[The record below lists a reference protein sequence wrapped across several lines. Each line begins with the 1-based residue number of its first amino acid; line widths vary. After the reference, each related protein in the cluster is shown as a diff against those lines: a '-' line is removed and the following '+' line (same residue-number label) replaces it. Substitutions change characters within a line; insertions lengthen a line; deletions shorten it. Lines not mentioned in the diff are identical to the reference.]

1 MSSKKK
7 LDDQK
12 NLNKE
17 IQKEISLEDQ
27 LIQILA
33 KRKGIESDILS
44 DQQDINNVIQDQVKQ
59 MKFQASEKKT
69 IRDLTNQITKLSQE
83 AFSIS
88 SEELGL
94 TETNVKIKGIQE
106 QLNKK
111 IFLLVQQQNKL
122 AKDGGPLNQA
132 IADSIAMQVA
142 EAQQLKNNLEGVAE
156 NSEEISS
163 SLGVK
168 SFGALADVFKAIPGL
183 KKFSG
188 PFEAAA
194 EGARGMAANIQ
205 EAALSGGKGLT
216 KEKIKQMGLEKQ
228 LGKLSGA
235 AAAQKIKG
243 MSSLSKG
250 SLIMQ
255 AGFKSIGPILT
266 KALGPVAIIMELV
279 KAFKALD
286 AGSGEMAKNFGI
298 SAKEGTALM
307 DRSRQ
312 AAQASGDILVS
323 MNDVKNAQIELNKI
337 MGTGVEFSG
346 EFAAEFASVKERT
359 GLSEQA
365 MAKFASKA
373 QIAGTSIKE
382 QLVKVSAVTLE
393 LNAQNGISLSLKEIQ
408 EGIGKISN
416 ANALSAKNN
425 TKEMANQVFQAKM
438 LGLEQGKVND
448 IADGL
453 LDFQS
458 SIEAEMHA
466 ELITNKQLN
475 LEKARTF
482 ALNNDMAGV
491 ASELAKQG
499 ITAAEFGKMNRMEQQ
514 AIAASMSMSRDEMGD
529 MLMNQEKL
537 SSIQSRY
544 GDDVKSM
551 SEVQAKYQQA
561 LEDGTLTEEMKAQL
575 AEDGVLAQMESATA
589 QDKLNA
595 AMEKMQDLFV
605 GLITPLMPLIDAIM
619 ALLDPVFKIL
629 TPIFNLIGEIVK
641 LIVEFLDPSIQAL
654 VNMFEGI
661 AQFWEG
667 LFNLDFSMMLDG
679 LKTVGMGIIDFLLAP
694 FDGLIKLLN
703 KIPGV
708 DIPKPSTYIKDLVGL
723 EEGGIVTKPTTALI
737 GEGGEPEAVIP
748 LSKLD
753 QVTGG
758 GGKASTSLLKQL
770 NNNVIRLINVVE
782 AGGDV
787 YMDGNKVG
795 KSLALATSNMG

>member
-216 KEKIKQMGLEKQ
+216 KEKIKQMGLEKK
-228 LGKLSGA
+228 LGNLSGA
-235 AAAQKIKG
+235 AAANKMKG
-243 MSSLSKG
+243 MSSMQKG
-250 SLIMQ
+250 SMIMK
-255 AGFKSIGPILT
+255 AGF
-266 KALGPVAIIMELV
+266 KALGPIISKALGPAAIIMELV

-298 SAKEGTALM
+298 SAKEGDSINWIDLV
-307 DRSRQ
+307 Q

-323 MNDVKNAQIELNKI
+323 MNRCKKCTN
-337 MGTGVEFSG
+337 
-346 EFAAEFASVKERT
+346 R
-359 GLSEQA
+359 
-365 MAKFASKA
+365 
-373 QIAGTSIKE
+373 IK
-382 QLVKVSAVTLE
+382 
-393 LNAQNGISLSLKEIQ
+393 
-408 EGIGKISN
+408 
-416 ANALSAKNN
+416 
-425 TKEMANQVFQAKM
+425 
-438 LGLEQGKVND
+438 
-448 IADGL
+448 
-453 LDFQS
+453 
-458 SIEAEMHA
+458 
-466 ELITNKQLN
+466 
-475 LEKARTF
+475 
-482 ALNNDMAGV
+482 
-491 ASELAKQG
+491 
-499 ITAAEFGKMNRMEQQ
+499 
-514 AIAASMSMSRDEMGD
+514 
-529 MLMNQEKL
+529 
-537 SSIQSRY
+537 
-544 GDDVKSM
+544 
-551 SEVQAKYQQA
+551 
-561 LEDGTLTEEMKAQL
+561 
-575 AEDGVLAQMESATA
+575 
-589 QDKLNA
+589 
-595 AMEKMQDLFV
+595 
-605 GLITPLMPLIDAIM
+605 
-619 ALLDPVFKIL
+619 
-629 TPIFNLIGEIVK
+629 
-641 LIVEFLDPSIQAL
+641 
-654 VNMFEGI
+654 
-661 AQFWEG
+661 
-667 LFNLDFSMMLDG
+667 
-679 LKTVGMGIIDFLLAP
+679 
-694 FDGLIKLLN
+694 
-703 KIPGV
+703 
-708 DIPKPSTYIKDLVGL
+708 
-723 EEGGIVTKPTTALI
+723 
-737 GEGGEPEAVIP
+737 
-748 LSKLD
+748 
-753 QVTGG
+753 
-758 GGKASTSLLKQL
+758 
-770 NNNVIRLINVVE
+770 
-782 AGGDV
+782 
-787 YMDGNKVG
+787 
-795 KSLALATSNMG
+795 

>member
-641 LIVEFLDPSIQAL
+641 LIVEFLDPSIQ
-654 VNMFEGI
+654 NCRYGY
-661 AQFWEG
+661 
-667 LFNLDFSMMLDG
+667 NRFS
-679 LKTVGMGIIDFLLAP
+679 TCSF
-694 FDGLIKLLN
+694 
-703 KIPGV
+703 
-708 DIPKPSTYIKDLVGL
+708 
-723 EEGGIVTKPTTALI
+723 
-737 GEGGEPEAVIP
+737 
-748 LSKLD
+748 
-753 QVTGG
+753 
-758 GGKASTSLLKQL
+758 
-770 NNNVIRLINVVE
+770 
-782 AGGDV
+782 
-787 YMDGNKVG
+787 
-795 KSLALATSNMG
+795 

>member
-17 IQKEISLEDQ
+17 IEKEISLEDQ
-27 LIQILA
+27 LIRILA
-33 KRKGIESDILS
+33 KRKGIDSDILS

-111 IFLLVQQQNKL
+111 IFLLVQQQNKI

-163 SLGVK
+163 SFGVK
-168 SFGALADVFKAIPGL
+168 SFGALSDVFKAIPGL

-235 AAAQKIKG
+235 AASQKIKG

-255 AGFKSIGPILT
+255 AGFKSIGPIIS

-346 EFAAEFASVKERT
+346 KFAAEFASVKERT

-416 ANALSAKNN
+416 ANALSSKNN

-458 SIEAEMHA
+458 SIEAEMKA
-466 ELITNKQLN
+466 ELITGKQLN
-475 LEKARTF
+475 LEKARTA
-482 ALNNDMAGV
+482 ALNNDMATV
-491 ASELAKQG
+491 AAELAKQG
-499 ITAAEFGKMNRMEQQ
+499 ISSAEFGEMNRMEQQ
-514 AIAASMSMSRDEMGD
+514 AIAAAMGMSRDEMGD

-537 SSIQSRY
+537 ASIQSRY

-654 VNMFEGI
+654 VSMFEGV

-667 LFNLDFSMMLDG
+667 LFNLDFSQMLDA
-679 LKTVGMGIIDFLLAP
+679 LKSVGMGIINFLLAP
-694 FDGLIKLLN
+694 FDGLVNLLN
-703 KIPGV
+703 KIPGI
-708 DIPKPSTYIKDLVGL
+708 DIPKPSTYIKGLVGL

-758 GGKASTSLLKQL
+758 GGKTSTSLLKQL